1 MIRNQSI
8 ALGVLLALTGC
19 GTAKQTHPDLTGL
32 WTMDP
37 SGRSLAALNGVGN
50 FAKTAPFTAEARQ
63 KLAEYHSLVDPT
75 GDSPG
80 AHCVPAGMP
89 MAIFLGGGY
98 PVEFIQRPEQLTII
112 YEAHSEVR
120 RVFLDGRRV
129 KPEDVLPSR
138 DGISYGHW
146 EGNTLVVET
155 TGLEDSIDQPTA
167 HSANA
172 RIEERYTPSTEDGVR
187 RLHIEVTIDDP
198 EFYTQPA
205 KLTNEY
211 TQLKNGRMLDYDCPE
226 EGWEDHLDKLR
237 EEQRK
242 K

>member
-1 MIRNQSI
+1 MTHQPRI
-8 ALGVLLALTGC
+8 ALGALLLLCGC
-19 GTAKQTHPDLTGL
+19 SGAASGPPDLTGL

-37 SGRSLAALNGVGN
+37 SGRSLAARNGVGD
-50 FAKTAPFTAEARQ
+50 FAKTAPYTAEARE
-63 KLAEYHSLVDPT
+63 KLAAYHSLVDPT

-120 RVFLDGRRV
+120 RVFLDGRRI
-129 KPEDVLPSR
+129 KPADMLPSR
-138 DGISYGHW
+138 DGTSYGHW

-155 TGLEDSIDQPTA
+155 TGLEESIDQATA
-167 HSANA
+167 HSADA
-172 RIEERYTPSTEDGVR
+172 RIVERYTPSVEGGVR
-187 RLHIEVTIDDP
+187 RLHVEVTIQDP

-211 TQLKNGRMLDYDCPE
+211 TELKNGRMLDYDCPE
-226 EGWEDHLDKLR
+226 SGWEDHLEKLR
-237 EEQRK
+237 EQQQK
-242 K
+242 